1 MQLLLGYCIKDLSTS
16 SGQILNAMDKSLMR
30 IKDLSTSNGQILN
43 AIDKSLMHAL
53 RICPRLAD
61 KSLMNALRICQLH
74 VDKGYNTNTYK

>member
-43 AIDKSLMHAL
+43 AMDKSLMRIKDLSVRRAL
-53 RICPRLAD
+53 RICP
-61 KSLMNALRICQLH
+61 
-74 VDKGYNTNTYK
+74 